1 VPSNNYVELKIKKM
15 RIKKFIMALFITGSV
30 FAQDFSGRATY
41 KTHQKSSFKLD
52 STTIATNPGIQE
64 QMEAQMRKMFQKT
77 FTLDFTKSESM
88 YKEEQELD
96 APKGPSANGGVMV
109 MVMGGDGSSDILY
122 KNIKEKRMANKTD
135 LMGKIFLIKDN
146 LVSYDWEL
154 TGETKNIGNY
164 TCYKA
169 VFEKEEESVEINM
182 IDGEVKEEK
191 GMKKRTLVAWYTT
204 DVPISNGPNNYGG
217 LPGLILEVNDGD
229 LTIVCSEI
237 ILNPKEVK
245 EIKEPTK
252 GKIVTRKKFAEISLE
267 KTKEMMNRYRSRDGK
282 GIEIKIGG

>member
-1 VPSNNYVELKIKKM
+1 MKLLVLKTFM
-15 RIKKFIMALFITGSV
+15 LSCLITGSM

-41 KTHQKSSFKLD
+41 KTHRKSSFELD
-52 STTIATNPGIQE
+52 STTMAANPGIQE

-96 APKGPSANGGVMV
+96 APKGPSANGGAMI
-109 MVMGGDGSSDILY
+109 MMIGGDGGSDILY
-122 KNIKEKRMANKTD
+122 KNILEKRMANKTD

-169 VFEKEEESVEINM
+169 AYEIEEDDIIIDM
-182 IDGEVKEEK
+182 IDGEVKEVKETI
-191 GMKKRTLVAWYTT
+191 KRTLVAWYTT
-204 DVPISNGPNNYGG
+204 DVPVSNGPNNYGG

-229 LTIVCSEI
+229 LTIVCSELV
-237 ILNPKEVK
+237 LNPKEAK
-245 EIKEPTK
+245 EIKEPVK

-282 GIEIKIGG
+282 GIEIKM

>member
-1 VPSNNYVELKIKKM
+1 MKLLVLKTFMLSCLIS
-15 RIKKFIMALFITGSV
+15 GSM

-41 KTHQKSSFKLD
+41 KTHRKSSFELD
-52 STTIATNPGIQE
+52 STTIAANPGIQE

-109 MVMGGDGSSDILY
+109 MMMDGNGSSDILY
-122 KNIKEKRMANKTD
+122 KNISENRMANKTE
-135 LMGKIFLIKDN
+135 LMGKVFLIKDN
-146 LVSYDWEL
+146 LEAYDWKL
-154 TGETKNIGNY
+154 TGEAKNIGNY

-169 VFEKEEESVEINM
+169 VYEKEEEDIQIDM

-191 GMKKRTLVAWYTT
+191 VTKKRTLVVWYTT
-204 DVPISNGPNNYGG
+204 DVPVSNGPNNYGG

-229 LTIVCSEI
+229 LTIVCSELV
-237 ILNPKEVK
+237 LNPKEAK
-245 EIKEPTK
+245 EIKEPVK

-282 GIEIKIGG
+282 GIEIKM

>member
-1 VPSNNYVELKIKKM
+1 M

-41 KTHQKSSFKLD
+41 RTHQKSSFELD
-52 STTIATNPGIQE
+52 STTIAANPGIQE

-122 KNIKEKRMANKTD
+122 KNILEKRMANKTD

-169 VFEKEEESVEINM
+169 VYEKEEEDIQIDM

-191 GMKKRTLVAWYTT
+191 VTKKRTIVAWYTT
-204 DVPISNGPNNYGG
+204 DVPVSNGPNNYGG

-245 EIKEPTK
+245 EIKEPIK

-267 KTKEMMNRYRSRDGK
+267 KTKEMRNRYRSRDGK

>member
-1 VPSNNYVELKIKKM
+1 MLNDKLKNMKLLMLKTFMFSCLIS
-15 RIKKFIMALFITGSV
+15 GSM

-41 KTHQKSSFKLD
+41 KTHRKSSFELD
-52 STTIATNPGIQE
+52 STTMAANPGIQE

-109 MVMGGDGSSDILY
+109 MVIGGDGSSDILY
-122 KNIKEKRMANKTD
+122 KNISQNRMAHKTE
-135 LMGKIFLIKDN
+135 LMGKVFLIKDN
-146 LVSYDWEL
+146 LVAYDWEL
-154 TGETKNIGNY
+154 TGETKNIGIY

-169 VFEKEEESVEINM
+169 VYEREEESIEINM

-191 GMKKRTLVAWYTT
+191 VTKKTTLVAWYTT
-204 DVPISNGPNNYGG
+204 DVPVSNGPNNYGG

-229 LTIVCSEI
+229 LTIVCSELV
-237 ILNPKEVK
+237 LNPKKVK
-245 EIKEPTK
+245 EIIEPVK
-252 GKIVTRKKFAEISLE
+252 GKIVARKKFEDIAKE
-267 KTKEMMNRYRSRDGK
+267 KTKEMMDRYKTRDG
-282 GIEIKIGG
+282 GMRIQIGG

>member
-1 VPSNNYVELKIKKM
+1 MKLLVLKTFMLSCLISGTM
-15 RIKKFIMALFITGSV
+15 I
-30 FAQDFSGRATY
+30 AQDFSGRATY
-41 KTHQKSSFKLD
+41 KTHRKSSFKLD
-52 STTIATNPGIQE
+52 STTIAANPGIQE

>member
-1 VPSNNYVELKIKKM
+1 MLSCL
-15 RIKKFIMALFITGSV
+15 ITGSM

-41 KTHQKSSFKLD
+41 KTHRKSSFKLD
-52 STTIATNPGIQE
+52 STTIAANPGIQE

-77 FTLDFTKSESM
+77 YILDFTKSESM
-88 YKEEQELD
+88 FKQKQELD
-96 APKGPSANGGVMV
+96 GPKVPKSNGAIIMI
-109 MVMGGDGSSDILY
+109 GGMAGGRDVLY

-169 VFEKEEESVEINM
+169 VFEKEEESVEIKM

-191 GMKKRTLVAWYTT
+191 GMKKRTIVAWYTP
-204 DVPISNGPNNYGG
+204 DVSISNGPKNFGG
-217 LPGLILEVNDGD
+217 LPGLILEVNDGNE
-229 LTIVCSEI
+229 TIMCSEI
-237 ILNPKEVK
+237 VLNPKEVK
-245 EIKEPTK
+245 EIKEPIK

>member
-1 VPSNNYVELKIKKM
+1 MLNDKLKNMKLLMLKTFMLSCLIS
-15 RIKKFIMALFITGSV
+15 GSM

-41 KTHQKSSFKLD
+41 KTHRKSSFELD
-52 STTIATNPGIQE
+52 STTIAANPGIQE

-109 MVMGGDGSSDILY
+109 MVMGGNGSSDILY
-122 KNIKEKRMANKTD
+122 KNISENRMAHKTE
-135 LMGKIFLIKDN
+135 LMGKVFLIKDN
-146 LVSYDWEL
+146 LEAYDWEL

-169 VFEKEEESVEINM
+169 VYEKEEEDIQIDM

-191 GMKKRTLVAWYTT
+191 VTKKRTLVAWYTP
-204 DVPISNGPNNYGG
+204 DIPISNGPSNYGG

-229 LTIVCSEI
+229 QTIVCSEI

-252 GKIVTRKKFAEISLE
+252 GKTVTREKFSEISLE

>member
-1 VPSNNYVELKIKKM
+1 MLNDKLKNMKLLMLKTFMFSCLIS
-15 RIKKFIMALFITGSV
+15 GSM

-41 KTHQKSSFKLD
+41 KTHRKSSFELD
-52 STTIATNPGIQE
+52 STTMAANPGIQE

-109 MVMGGDGSSDILY
+109 MVMGSDGSSDLLY
-122 KNIKEKRMANKTD
+122 KNISQNRMAHKTE
-135 LMGKIFLIKDN
+135 LMGKVFLIKDN
-146 LVSYDWEL
+146 LVAYDWEL
-154 TGETKNIGNY
+154 TGETKNIGIY

-169 VFEKEEESVEINM
+169 VYEREEESIEINM

-191 GMKKRTLVAWYTT
+191 VTKKTTLVAWYTT
-204 DVPISNGPNNYGG
+204 DVPVSNGPNNYGG

-229 LTIVCSEI
+229 LTIVCSELV
-237 ILNPKEVK
+237 LNPKKVK
-245 EIKEPTK
+245 EIIEPVK
-252 GKIVTRKKFAEISLE
+252 GKIVARKKFEDIAKE
-267 KTKEMMNRYRSRDGK
+267 KTKEMMDRYKTRDG
-282 GIEIKIGG
+282 GMRIQIGG

>member
-1 VPSNNYVELKIKKM
+1 MLNDKLKNMKLLMLKTFMLSCLIS
-15 RIKKFIMALFITGSV
+15 GSM

-41 KTHQKSSFKLD
+41 KTHRKSSFELD
-52 STTIATNPGIQE
+52 STTMAANPGIQE

-109 MVMGGDGSSDILY
+109 MVMGGNGSSDILY
-122 KNIKEKRMANKTD
+122 KNISENRMAHKTE
-135 LMGKIFLIKDN
+135 LMGKVFLIKDN
-146 LVSYDWEL
+146 LEAYDWEL

-169 VFEKEEESVEINM
+169 VYEKEEEDIQIDM

-191 GMKKRTLVAWYTT
+191 VTKKRTLVVWYTT

-229 LTIVCSEI
+229 LTIVCSELV
-237 ILNPKEVK
+237 LNPKEAK
-245 EIKEPTK
+245 EIKEPVK
-252 GKIVTRKKFAEISLE
+252 GKIVTREKFSKISLE
-267 KTKEMMNRYRSRDGK
+267 KTKEMMDRYRSRDGK

>member
-1 VPSNNYVELKIKKM
+1 MLNDKLKNMKLLMLKTFMLSCLIS
-15 RIKKFIMALFITGSV
+15 GSM

-41 KTHQKSSFKLD
+41 KTHRKSSFELD
-52 STTIATNPGIQE
+52 STTIAANPGIQE
-64 QMEAQMRKMFQKT
+64 QMETQMRKMFQKT

-109 MVMGGDGSSDILY
+109 MMMGGDGSSDILY
-122 KNIKEKRMANKTD
+122 KNISQNRMAHKTE
-135 LMGKIFLIKDN
+135 LMGKVFLIKDN
-146 LVSYDWEL
+146 LVAYDWEL
-154 TGETKNIGNY
+154 TGETKNIGIY

-169 VFEKEEESVEINM
+169 VYEREEESIEINM

-191 GMKKRTLVAWYTT
+191 VTKKTTLVAWYTT
-204 DVPISNGPNNYGG
+204 DVPVSNGPNNYGG

-229 LTIVCSEI
+229 LTIVCSELV
-237 ILNPKEVK
+237 LNPKKVK
-245 EIKEPTK
+245 EIIEPVK
-252 GKIVTRKKFAEISLE
+252 GKIVARKKFEDIAKE
-267 KTKEMMNRYRSRDGK
+267 KTKEMMDRYRSRDGK

>member
-1 VPSNNYVELKIKKM
+1 MKIKTFVLSCLISGTM
-15 RIKKFIMALFITGSV
+15 

-41 KTHQKSSFKLD
+41 KTHRKSSFELD
-52 STTIATNPGIQE
+52 STTMATNPGIKNQL
-64 QMEAQMRKMFQKT
+64 EAQMRKMFQKT
-77 FTLDFTKSESM
+77 YILDFTKSESM
-88 YKEEQELD
+88 FKQKQELD
-96 APKGPSANGGVMV
+96 GPKVPKSNGAIIM
-109 MVMGGDGSSDILY
+109 MGGMAGGRDVLY

-169 VFEKEEESVEINM
+169 VFEKEEESVEIKM

-191 GMKKRTLVAWYTT
+191 GMKKRTIVAWYTP
-204 DVPISNGPNNYGG
+204 DVSISNGPKNFGG
-217 LPGLILEVNDGD
+217 LPGLILEVNDGNE
-229 LTIVCSEI
+229 TIMCSEI
-237 ILNPKEVK
+237 VLNPSETID
-245 EIKEPTK
+245 IKEPTK

-282 GIEIKIGG
+282 GMEIKIGG

>member
-1 VPSNNYVELKIKKM
+1 MKLLMLKTFMLSCLIS
-15 RIKKFIMALFITGSV
+15 GSM
-30 FAQDFSGRATY
+30 FAQDFSGRAIY
-41 KTHQKSSFKLD
+41 KTHRKSSFELD
-52 STTIATNPGIQE
+52 STTIAANPGIQE

-109 MVMGGDGSSDILY
+109 MVMGGNGSSDILY
-122 KNIKEKRMANKTD
+122 KNISENRMAHKTE
-135 LMGKIFLIKDN
+135 LMGKVFLIKDN
-146 LVSYDWEL
+146 LEAYDWEL

-169 VFEKEEESVEINM
+169 VYEKEEEDIQIDM

-191 GMKKRTLVAWYTT
+191 VTKKRTLVVWYTT

-229 LTIVCSEI
+229 LTIVCSELV
-237 ILNPKEVK
+237 LNPKEAK
-245 EIKEPTK
+245 EIKEPVK
-252 GKIVTRKKFAEISLE
+252 GKIVTREKFSKISLE
-267 KTKEMMNRYRSRDGK
+267 KTKEMMDRYRSRDGK

>member
-1 VPSNNYVELKIKKM
+1 MKLLVLKTFMLSCLIS
-15 RIKKFIMALFITGSV
+15 GSM

-41 KTHQKSSFKLD
+41 KTHRKSSFELD
-52 STTIATNPGIQE
+52 STTIAANPGIQE

-109 MVMGGDGSSDILY
+109 MMMDGNGSSDILY
-122 KNIKEKRMANKTD
+122 KNISENRMANKTE
-135 LMGKIFLIKDN
+135 LMGKVFLIKDN
-146 LVSYDWEL
+146 LEAYDWKL
-154 TGETKNIGNY
+154 TGEAKNIGNY

-169 VFEKEEESVEINM
+169 VYEKEEEDIQIDM

-191 GMKKRTLVAWYTT
+191 VTKKRTLVVWYTT
-204 DVPISNGPNNYGG
+204 DVPVSNGPNNYGG

-229 LTIVCSEI
+229 LTIVCSELV
-237 ILNPKEVK
+237 LNPKEAK
-245 EIKEPTK
+245 EIKEPVK
-252 GKIVTRKKFAEISLE
+252 GKIVTRKKFDEISLE

>member
-1 VPSNNYVELKIKKM
+1 MLNDKLKNMKLLMLKT
-15 RIKKFIMALFITGSV
+15 FILSCLITGSM

-41 KTHQKSSFKLD
+41 KTHRKSSFKLD

-77 FTLDFTKSESM
+77 FTLDFTKSESI

-96 APKGPSANGGVMV
+96 APKGPSSNGSVMV
-109 MVMGGDGSSDILY
+109 MSFGGGGTDFLY
-122 KNIKEKRMANKTD
+122 KNISENRMANKKE
-135 LMGKIFLIKDN
+135 LMGKVFLIKDN
-146 LVSYDWEL
+146 LVTYDWKL

-169 VFEKEEESVEINM
+169 VYEVEEEEIQINM
-182 IDGEVKEEK
+182 IDGDVKEEK
-191 GMKKRTLVAWYTT
+191 VIKKRSIVAWYTLE
-204 DVPISNGPNNYGG
+204 VPISNGPSNYGG

-237 ILNPKEVK
+237 VLNPKEVK

-252 GKIVTRKKFAEISLE
+252 GKIVARKKFEAIAKE
-267 KTKEMMNRYRSRDGK
+267 KTKEMMDRFRSRDGK
-282 GIEIKIGG
+282 GLEIRIEG

>member
-1 VPSNNYVELKIKKM
+1 MLNDKLKNMKLLMLKTFMLSCLIS
-15 RIKKFIMALFITGSV
+15 GSM

-41 KTHQKSSFKLD
+41 KTHRKSSFELD
-52 STTIATNPGIQE
+52 STTIAANPGIQE

-77 FTLDFTKSESM
+77 FTLDFTKLESM

-109 MVMGGDGSSDILY
+109 MVMGGNGSSDILY
-122 KNIKEKRMANKTD
+122 KNISENRMAHKTE
-135 LMGKIFLIKDN
+135 LMGKVFLIKDN
-146 LVSYDWEL
+146 LEAYDWEL

-169 VFEKEEESVEINM
+169 VYEKEEEDIQIDM

-191 GMKKRTLVAWYTT
+191 VARKRTLVAWYTP
-204 DVPISNGPNNYGG
+204 DVPVSNGPSNYGG

-229 LTIVCSEI
+229 QTIVCSEI

-252 GKIVTRKKFAEISLE
+252 GKVVTRKEFSKISLE
-267 KTKEMMNRYRSRDGK
+267 KTKEMMDRYRSRDGK

>member
-1 VPSNNYVELKIKKM
+1 MLKTFMLSCLIS
-15 RIKKFIMALFITGSV
+15 GSM

-41 KTHQKSSFKLD
+41 KTHRKSSFELD
-52 STTIATNPGIQE
+52 STTMAANPGIQE

-122 KNIKEKRMANKTD
+122 KNISQNRMAHKTE
-135 LMGKIFLIKDN
+135 LMGKVFLIKDN
-146 LVSYDWEL
+146 LVAYDWEL
-154 TGETKNIGNY
+154 TGETKNIGIY

-169 VFEKEEESVEINM
+169 VYEREEESIEINM

-191 GMKKRTLVAWYTT
+191 VTKKTTLVAWYTT
-204 DVPISNGPNNYGG
+204 DVPVSNGPNNYGG

-229 LTIVCSEI
+229 LTIVCSELV
-237 ILNPKEVK
+237 LNPKKVK
-245 EIKEPTK
+245 EIIEPVK
-252 GKIVTRKKFAEISLE
+252 GKIVARKKFEDIAKE
-267 KTKEMMNRYRSRDGK
+267 KTKEMMDRYKTRDG
-282 GIEIKIGG
+282 GMRIQIGG

>member
-1 VPSNNYVELKIKKM
+1 MLNDKLKNMKLLMLKTFMFSCLIS
-15 RIKKFIMALFITGSV
+15 GSM

-41 KTHQKSSFKLD
+41 KTHRKSSFELD
-52 STTIATNPGIQE
+52 STTMAANPGIQE

-122 KNIKEKRMANKTD
+122 KNISQNRMAHKTE
-135 LMGKIFLIKDN
+135 LMGKVFLIKDN
-146 LVSYDWEL
+146 LVAYDWKL
-154 TGETKNIGNY
+154 TGETKNIGIY
-164 TCYKA
+164 ICYKA
-169 VFEKEEESVEINM
+169 VYEREEESIEINM

-191 GMKKRTLVAWYTT
+191 VTKKTTLVAWYTT
-204 DVPISNGPNNYGG
+204 DVPVSNGPNNYGG

-229 LTIVCSEI
+229 LTIVCSELV
-237 ILNPKEVK
+237 LNPKKVK
-245 EIKEPTK
+245 EIIEPVK
-252 GKIVTRKKFAEISLE
+252 GKIVARKKFEDIAKE
-267 KTKEMMNRYRSRDGK
+267 KTKEMMDRYKTRDG
-282 GIEIKIGG
+282 GMRIQIGG

>member
-1 VPSNNYVELKIKKM
+1 MKLLVLKTFMLSCLIS
-15 RIKKFIMALFITGSV
+15 GSM

-41 KTHQKSSFKLD
+41 KTHRKSSFELD
-52 STTIATNPGIQE
+52 STTIAANPGIQE

-122 KNIKEKRMANKTD
+122 KNISQNRMAHKTE
-135 LMGKIFLIKDN
+135 LMGKVFLIKDN
-146 LVSYDWEL
+146 LVAYDWEL
-154 TGETKNIGNY
+154 TGETKNIGIY

-169 VFEKEEESVEINM
+169 VYEREEESIEINM

-191 GMKKRTLVAWYTT
+191 VTKKTTLVAWYTT
-204 DVPISNGPNNYGG
+204 DVPVSNGPNSYGG

-229 LTIVCSEI
+229 LTIVCSELV
-237 ILNPKEVK
+237 LNPKKVK
-245 EIKEPTK
+245 EIIEPVK
-252 GKIVTRKKFAEISLE
+252 GKIVARKKFEDIAKE
-267 KTKEMMNRYRSRDGK
+267 KTKEMMDRYKTRDG
-282 GIEIKIGG
+282 GMRIQIGG

>member
-1 VPSNNYVELKIKKM
+1 MKIKTFM
-15 RIKKFIMALFITGSV
+15 LALFITGAM

-77 FTLDFTKSESM
+77 FILDFTKSESM

-96 APKGPSANGGVMV
+96 APKVPSANGGSMVIVMDTK
-109 MVMGGDGSSDILY
+109 GGSDILY
-122 KNIKEKRMANKTD
+122 KNILENRTAHKRE
-135 LMGKIFLIKDN
+135 LLGKVFLIKDN
-146 LVSYDWEL
+146 LVAYDWEL

-169 VFEKEEESVEINM
+169 VYEREEESIEINM
-182 IDGEVKEEK
+182 MGDEAKEEK
-191 GMKKRTLVAWYTT
+191 VIKKRTLVAWYTP
-204 DVPISNGPNNYGG
+204 DVPVSNGPNNYGG

-229 LTIVCSEI
+229 LTIVCSELV
-237 ILNPKEVK
+237 LNPKEVK
-245 EIKEPTK
+245 EIKEPVK
-252 GKIVTRKKFAEISLE
+252 GKIVTRKKFGDIAKE
-267 KTKEMMNRYRSRDGK
+267 KTKEMMDRYRSRG
-282 GIEIKIGG
+282 GNGFEIKM

>member
-1 VPSNNYVELKIKKM
+1 MLNDKLKNMKLLMLKTFMLSCLIS
-15 RIKKFIMALFITGSV
+15 GSM

-41 KTHQKSSFKLD
+41 KTHRKSSFELD
-52 STTIATNPGIQE
+52 STTIAANPGIQE

-96 APKGPSANGGVMV
+96 APKGPSANGGAMV

-122 KNIKEKRMANKTD
+122 KNILENRTAHKTE
-135 LMGKIFLIKDN
+135 LLGKVFLIKDN
-146 LVSYDWEL
+146 LVAYDWEL

-169 VFEKEEESVEINM
+169 VYEREEESIEINM
-182 IDGEVKEEK
+182 IGDEAKEEK
-191 GMKKRTLVAWYTT
+191 VIKKRTLVAWYTPE
-204 DVPISNGPNNYGG
+204 VPVSNGPYNYGG

-229 LTIVCSEI
+229 LTIVCSELV
-237 ILNPKEVK
+237 LNPKEVK
-245 EIKEPTK
+245 EIKEPVK
-252 GKIVTRKKFAEISLE
+252 GKIVTRKKFGEIAKE
-267 KTKEMMNRYRSRDGK
+267 KTKEMMDRFKSRDGK

>member
-1 VPSNNYVELKIKKM
+1 MLKTFMFSCLIS
-15 RIKKFIMALFITGSV
+15 GSM

-41 KTHQKSSFKLD
+41 KTHRKSSFELD
-52 STTIATNPGIQE
+52 STTMAANPGIQE

-122 KNIKEKRMANKTD
+122 KNISENRMAHKTE
-135 LMGKIFLIKDN
+135 LMGKVFLIKDN
-146 LVSYDWEL
+146 LEAYDWEL

-169 VFEKEEESVEINM
+169 VYEKEEEDIQIDM
-182 IDGEVKEEK
+182 IDCEVKEEK
-191 GMKKRTLVAWYTT
+191 VTKKRTLVVWYTT

-229 LTIVCSEI
+229 LTIVCSELV
-237 ILNPKEVK
+237 LNPKEAK
-245 EIKEPTK
+245 EIKEPVK
-252 GKIVTRKKFAEISLE
+252 GKIVTREKFSKISLE
-267 KTKEMMNRYRSRDGK
+267 KTKEMMDRYRSRDGK

>member
-1 VPSNNYVELKIKKM
+1 MLKTFMLSCLIS
-15 RIKKFIMALFITGSV
+15 GSM

-41 KTHQKSSFKLD
+41 KTHRKSSFELD
-52 STTIATNPGIQE
+52 STTIAANPGIQE

-122 KNIKEKRMANKTD
+122 KNISQNRMAHKTE
-135 LMGKIFLIKDN
+135 LMGKVFLIKDN
-146 LVSYDWEL
+146 LVAYDWEL
-154 TGETKNIGNY
+154 TGETKNIGIY

-169 VFEKEEESVEINM
+169 VYEREEESIEINM

-191 GMKKRTLVAWYTT
+191 VTKKTTLVAWYTT
-204 DVPISNGPNNYGG
+204 DVPVSNGPNNYGG

-229 LTIVCSEI
+229 LTIVCSELV
-237 ILNPKEVK
+237 LNPKKVK
-245 EIKEPTK
+245 EIIEPVK
-252 GKIVTRKKFAEISLE
+252 GKIVARKKFEDIAKE
-267 KTKEMMNRYRSRDGK
+267 KTKEMMDRYRSRDGK

>member
-1 VPSNNYVELKIKKM
+1 MLNDKLKNMKLLMLKTFM
-15 RIKKFIMALFITGSV
+15 LSCLITGSM

-41 KTHQKSSFKLD
+41 RTHQKSSFELD
-52 STTIATNPGIQE
+52 STTMAAIPGIQE

-109 MVMGGDGSSDILY
+109 MVMGGNGSSDILY
-122 KNIKEKRMANKTD
+122 KNISENRMAHKTE
-135 LMGKIFLIKDN
+135 LMGKVFLIKDN
-146 LVSYDWEL
+146 LEAYDWEL

-169 VFEKEEESVEINM
+169 VYEKEEEDIQIDM

-191 GMKKRTLVAWYTT
+191 VTKKRTLVVWYTT

-229 LTIVCSEI
+229 QTIVCSEI

-252 GKIVTRKKFAEISLE
+252 GKTVTREKFSEISLE

>member
-1 VPSNNYVELKIKKM
+1 MLKTFMLSCLIS
-15 RIKKFIMALFITGSV
+15 GSM

-41 KTHQKSSFKLD
+41 KTHRKSSFELD
-52 STTIATNPGIQE
+52 STTIAANPGIQE

-109 MVMGGDGSSDILY
+109 MMMGGDGSSDILY
-122 KNIKEKRMANKTD
+122 KNISQNRMAHKTE
-135 LMGKIFLIKDN
+135 LMGKVFLIKDN
-146 LVSYDWEL
+146 LVAYDWEL
-154 TGETKNIGNY
+154 TGETKNIGIY

-169 VFEKEEESVEINM
+169 VYEREEESIEINM

-191 GMKKRTLVAWYTT
+191 VTKKTTLVAWYTT
-204 DVPISNGPNNYGG
+204 DVPVSNGPNNYGG

-229 LTIVCSEI
+229 LTIVCSELV
-237 ILNPKEVK
+237 LNPKKVK
-245 EIKEPTK
+245 EIIEPVK
-252 GKIVTRKKFAEISLE
+252 GKIVARKKFEDIAKE
-267 KTKEMMNRYRSRDGK
+267 KTKEMMDRYRSRDGK

>member
-1 VPSNNYVELKIKKM
+1 MLNDKLKNMKLLMLKTFMLSCLIS
-15 RIKKFIMALFITGSV
+15 GSM

-41 KTHQKSSFKLD
+41 KTHRKSSFELD
-52 STTIATNPGIQE
+52 STTIAANPGIQE

-109 MVMGGDGSSDILY
+109 MVMGGNGSSDILY
-122 KNIKEKRMANKTD
+122 KNISENRMAHKTE
-135 LMGKIFLIKDN
+135 LMGKVFLIKDN
-146 LVSYDWEL
+146 LEAYDWEL

-169 VFEKEEESVEINM
+169 VYEKEEEDIQIDM

-191 GMKKRTLVAWYTT
+191 VTKKRTLVVWYTT

-229 LTIVCSEI
+229 LTIVCSELV
-237 ILNPKEVK
+237 LNPKEAK
-245 EIKEPTK
+245 EIKEPVK
-252 GKIVTRKKFAEISLE
+252 GKIVTREKFSKISLE

>member
-1 VPSNNYVELKIKKM
+1 MLKTFMLSCLIS
-15 RIKKFIMALFITGSV
+15 GSM

-41 KTHQKSSFKLD
+41 KTHRKSSFELD
-52 STTIATNPGIQE
+52 STTIAANPGIQE

-122 KNIKEKRMANKTD
+122 KNILEKRMANKTD
-135 LMGKIFLIKDN
+135 LMGKMFLIKDN

-169 VFEKEEESVEINM
+169 AYEIEEDDIIIDM
-182 IDGEVKEEK
+182 IDGEVKEVKETI
-191 GMKKRTLVAWYTT
+191 KRTIVAWYTP
-204 DVPISNGPNNYGG
+204 DVPVSNGPSNYGG

-229 LTIVCSEI
+229 ETIMCSEI
-237 ILNPKEVK
+237 VLNPKEVK
-245 EIKEPTK
+245 EIKEPIK
-252 GKIVTRKKFAEISLE
+252 GKIVTRKKFDEISLE

-282 GIEIKIGG
+282 GIVIKIGG

>member
-1 VPSNNYVELKIKKM
+1 MLNDKLKNMKLLMLKTFMFSCLIS
-15 RIKKFIMALFITGSV
+15 GSM

-41 KTHQKSSFKLD
+41 KTHRKSSFELD
-52 STTIATNPGIQE
+52 STTMAANPGIQE

-122 KNIKEKRMANKTD
+122 KNISQNRMAHKTE
-135 LMGKIFLIKDN
+135 LMGKVFLIKDN
-146 LVSYDWEL
+146 LVAYDWEL
-154 TGETKNIGNY
+154 TGETKNIGIY

-169 VFEKEEESVEINM
+169 VYEREEESIEINM

-191 GMKKRTLVAWYTT
+191 VTKKTTLVAWYTT
-204 DVPISNGPNNYGG
+204 DVPVSNGPNNYGG

-229 LTIVCSEI
+229 LTIVCSELV
-237 ILNPKEVK
+237 LNPKEVK
-245 EIKEPTK
+245 EIKEPVK
-252 GKIVTRKKFAEISLE
+252 GKIVARKKFEDIAKE
-267 KTKEMMNRYRSRDGK
+267 KTKEMMDRYKTRDG
-282 GIEIKIGG
+282 GMRIQIGG

>member
-1 VPSNNYVELKIKKM
+1 MLNDKLKNMKLLMLKT
-15 RIKKFIMALFITGSV
+15 FILSCLITGSM

-41 KTHQKSSFKLD
+41 RTHRKSSFKLD
-52 STTIATNPGIQE
+52 STTIAANPGIQE

-122 KNIKEKRMANKTD
+122 KNISQNRMAHKTE
-135 LMGKIFLIKDN
+135 LMGKVFLIKDN
-146 LVSYDWEL
+146 LVAYDWEL
-154 TGETKNIGNY
+154 TGETKNIGIY

-169 VFEKEEESVEINM
+169 VYEREEESIEINM
-182 IDGEVKEEK
+182 MGDEAKEEK
-191 GMKKRTLVAWYTT
+191 VIKKRTLVAWYTP

-229 LTIVCSEI
+229 LTIVCSELV
-237 ILNPKEVK
+237 LNPKEAK
-245 EIKEPTK
+245 EIKEPVK
-252 GKIVTRKKFAEISLE
+252 GKIVTREKFSKISLE

>member
-1 VPSNNYVELKIKKM
+1 MKFKI
-15 RIKKFIMALFITGSV
+15 FCALFLMIYSIS
-30 FAQDFSGRATY
+30 AQEFSGSATY
-41 KTHQKSSFKLD
+41 KTHRKSSIELD
-52 STTIATNPGIQE
+52 STTMAANPGIQK
-64 QMEAQMRKMFQKT
+64 QLEAQMRKMFQKT
-77 FTLDFTKSESM
+77 YILDFTKSESM
-88 YKEEQELD
+88 FKQKQELD
-96 APKGPSANGGVMV
+96 GPKVPKSNGAIIMI
-109 MVMGGDGSSDILY
+109 GGMAGGTDVLY

-169 VFEKEEESVEINM
+169 VFEKEEESIEIKM

-191 GMKKRTLVAWYTT
+191 GMKKRTIVAWYTP
-204 DVPISNGPNNYGG
+204 DVSISNGPKNFGG
-217 LPGLILEVNDGD
+217 LPGLILEVNDGNE
-229 LTIVCSEI
+229 TIMCSEI
-237 ILNPKEVK
+237 VLNPKEVK
-245 EIKEPTK
+245 EIKEPIK
-252 GKIVTRKKFAEISLE
+252 GKIVTREKFAEISLE